1 MKSIKMKKLV
11 GLLIMVM
18 VTIVPFTAAASDSA
32 TIEGEIND
40 SYQIVGRDGQV
51 YEVLDTPQGNELV
64 DNHVGEKVKVTGTVQ
79 EEGTVKTIS
88 VTTFTLI
95 E

>member
-1 MKSIKMKKLV
+1 MRRVGMNKLV
-11 GLLIMVM
+11 GFLIMVM
-18 VTIVPFTAAASDSA
+18 VAVVPISATASDSA

-40 SYQIVGRDGQV
+40 SYQIVASDGQV

-79 EEGTVKTIS
+79 EEGAVKTIG

-95 E
+95 K